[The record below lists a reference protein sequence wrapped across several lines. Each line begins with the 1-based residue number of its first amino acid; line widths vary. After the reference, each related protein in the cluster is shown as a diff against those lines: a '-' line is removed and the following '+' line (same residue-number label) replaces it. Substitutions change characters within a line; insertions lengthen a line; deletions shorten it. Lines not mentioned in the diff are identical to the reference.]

1 MSADDVHIRPAARP
15 VLAEP
20 AGLVEHVQAGVG
32 VVQDGRFLYVN
43 RRLSEML
50 DYSARD
56 MVGHLQAAD
65 IVHPAD
71 LALVEE
77 RIRRRHRDG
86 VNEPYDIRILRRNG
100 DVVDARVSGHNIQ
113 YAGAKAD
120 LVTLTDISEIKTALR
135 AADWQARMLEQT
147 EALCRSGSAEIDW
160 AGRGVRLSTGLCRL
174 LGLPEST
181 RSLSPRA
188 VLRRLLPGDCRSVI
202 QSWRDAVPGQPF
214 EFRHGVVHAGGG
226 SLVVHQRGLLEEG
239 GPGRAH
245 RGVAFVQD
253 ITSQRDA
260 ELRIQQLANYDVL
273 TGLPNRGEFL
283 RRLRMAIQ
291 QAQIGGGEIVVL
303 AVEIAQVRQMK
314 QSLGFESADALAVA
328 AAVRLSAAVG
338 DDDQIARLGEGE
350 FAVLVTNLRGLAV
363 AEVVEQRAR
372 ALKAALA
379 MPEMVE
385 TSEIFLEH
393 SVGVARFPAD
403 ADNAARLLSS
413 ALAAARGAGA
423 RDGSVRLASPA
434 LDAFEHRRIALESAL
449 RHAIARQEFTLAYQP
464 QLELRAAGCAA
475 SRPCCA
481 GIPPC
486 WAAFARRSSCR
497 WRNAAARSCRSGN
510 GCCARPA
517 ARPRRGSGPGSPTCA
532 ST

>member
-202 QSWRDAVPGQPF
+202 QSWRDA
-214 EFRHGVVHAGGG
+214 HGV
-226 SLVVHQRGLLEEG
+226 LEEDLG
-239 GPGRAH
+239 CLDHLGHGQCRLQRTRALLDDLRH
-245 RGVAFVQD
+245 R
-253 ITSQRDA
+253 
-260 ELRIQQLANYDVL
+260 E
-273 TGLPNRGEFL
+273 P
-283 RRLRMAIQ
+283 
-291 QAQIGGGEIVVL
+291 
-303 AVEIAQVRQMK
+303 AQVRHQHRELAFP
-314 QSLGFESADALAVA
+314 QAGDLAVA
-328 AAVRLSAAVG
+328 AADSKPRLCFIWRTCAISTASTTISPPPICACW
-338 DDDQIARLGEGE
+338 IAMRSRRRNSPRLGRP
-350 FAVLVTNLRGLAV
+350 VS
-363 AEVVEQRAR
+363 
-372 ALKAALA
+372 
-379 MPEMVE
+379 
-385 TSEIFLEH
+385 TS
-393 SVGVARFPAD
+393 
-403 ADNAARLLSS
+403 
-413 ALAAARGAGA
+413 
-423 RDGSVRLASPA
+423 
-434 LDAFEHRRIALESAL
+434 
-449 RHAIARQEFTLAYQP
+449 
-464 QLELRAAGCAA
+464 
-475 SRPCCA
+475 
-481 GIPPC
+481 
-486 WAAFARRSSCR
+486 
-497 WRNAAARSCRSGN
+497 
-510 GCCARPA
+510 
-517 ARPRRGSGPGSPTCA
+517 
-532 ST
+532 